1 MPSIKSIP
9 VISIKDA
16 SANLNHFT
24 DFTIGRHEE
33 MGKAVLP
40 TAHKHDFYLLLAID
54 EGSGTHSIDFQKYPV
69 KNKMIF
75 FLAPGQAHQWNLH
88 ENTKGY
94 QVMFSHEFLPI
105 APGRLPFFVSSSPP
119 HLSLRSEEFAELKRE
134 LEILKNEFDNQDV
147 FSHELIRQRLHLIL
161 TLLHRWYSK
170 SEPLVISESTNRLMV
185 RFFDLLEKSVYEET
199 MVQFYAQQLHVTPNY
214 LNIVCKKEAGLSAG
228 ECIRRRLLL
237 EAKRLL
243 AMTQKDVKEISYD
256 LGFQDAAYFSRFFK
270 KHTGYTPRT
279 FREQL

>member
-1 MPSIKSIP
+1 MSSIKSIP
-9 VISIKDA
+9 VISIKEA
-16 SANLNHFT
+16 SVHLNHFT
-24 DFTIGRHEE
+24 DFTIGKHEE

-40 TAHKHDFYLLLAID
+40 TAHKHDFYLLLVID
-54 EGSGTHSIDFQKYPV
+54 EGSGTHSIDFQKYAV
-69 KNKMIF
+69 KNRMVF

-88 ENTKGY
+88 EKTKGY

-105 APGRLPFFVSSSPP
+105 APGRLPFFVSSSTP
-119 HLSLRSEEFAELKRE
+119 HLSLRSEELAALKRE
-134 LEILKNEFDNQDV
+134 LEILKNDFDHQDV
-147 FSHELIRQRLHLIL
+147 FAHELIRQRLHIVL
-161 TLLHRWYSK
+161 TLLHRWYAK

-185 RFFDLLEKSVYEET
+185 RFFDLLEKNVYEEN
-199 MVQFYAQQLHVTPNY
+199 MVQFYAKQLHVTANY

-228 ECIRRRLLL
+228 ECIRRRVLL

-243 AMTQKDVKEISYD
+243 AMTQRDVKEISYD

-279 FREQL
+279 FREKL